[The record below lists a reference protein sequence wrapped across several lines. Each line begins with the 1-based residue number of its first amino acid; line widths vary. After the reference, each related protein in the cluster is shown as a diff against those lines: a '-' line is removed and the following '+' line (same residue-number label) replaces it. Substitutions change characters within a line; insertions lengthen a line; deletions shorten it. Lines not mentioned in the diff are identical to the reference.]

1 MERYNVTK
9 EILKINL
16 DVDNIGGLGLKQ
28 QRERTNWGKN
38 SMKIKV
44 SRIQPNQWKGTK

>member
-1 MERYNVTK
+1 MERYSMTW

-28 QRERTNWGKN
+28 QREGTNWGQN
-38 SMKIKV
+38 LHE
-44 SRIQPNQWKGTK
+44 N